1 MEEEIEF
8 LLDSVKE
15 DMDKP
20 MSHLDKAL
28 LKLRA
33 GRANPSMLEGLTVEY
48 YGSLVKLSQVAN
60 INTPD
65 ARTLFVQ
72 PFEKSM
78 ISPIEKAI
86 LNGNLGFNPQNNG
99 DMVIIN
105 IPPLTED
112 RRRELVRMAK
122 AEGEDAKVGIRAIRK
137 SGMDQAKRLEKDG
150 LSEDGRK
157 SLEEDI
163 QKIVEQYSASVDAK
177 VSTKEDE
184 IMKV

>member
-8 LLDSVKE
+8 LIDSIKE
-15 DMDKP
+15 YMDKP
-20 MSHLDKAL
+20 LSHLDKAL

-33 GRANPSMLEGLTVEY
+33 GRANPSMLDGIAVEY
-48 YGSLVKLSQVAN
+48 YGSMVKLTQVAN

-72 PFEKSM
+72 PFEKTM
-78 ISPIEKAI
+78 ISTIEKAI

-99 DMVIIN
+99 EMVIIN

-137 SGMDQAKRLEKDG
+137 TGMDEAKRMEKDG

-157 SLEEDI
+157 SLEDDI
-163 QKIVEQYSASVDAK
+163 QKIVDQYIASVDAK
-177 VSTKEDE
+177 VATKEEE

>member
-8 LLDSVKE
+8 LLESLKE

-20 MSHLDKAL
+20 LSHLDKAL

-33 GRANPSMLEGLTVEY
+33 GRANPAMLEGVSLEY
-48 YGSLVKLSQVAN
+48 YGSMVKLTQVAN

-65 ARTLFVQ
+65 ARTLFIQ
-72 PFEKSM
+72 PFEKTM
-78 ISPIEKAI
+78 IQAIEKAI
-86 LNGNLGFNPQNNG
+86 LHSNLGFNPQNNG
-99 DMVIIN
+99 EMVIIN

-112 RRRELVRMAK
+112 RRRDLVKMAK

-137 SGMDQAKRLEKDG
+137 TGMDEAKRLEKDG
-150 LSEDGRK
+150 LSEDIRK
-157 SLEEDI
+157 SLEDDV
-163 QKIVEQYSASVDAK
+163 QKMVDQAIATIDAK
-177 VSTKEDE
+177 VSAKEED

>member
-8 LLDSVKE
+8 LIDSIKE

-20 MSHLDKAL
+20 LSHLDKAL

-33 GRANPSMLEGLTVEY
+33 GRANPSMLDGIAVEY
-48 YGSLVKLSQVAN
+48 YGSKVKLTQVAN

-72 PFEKSM
+72 PFEKTM
-78 ISPIEKAI
+78 ISTIEKAI

-99 DMVIIN
+99 EMVIIN

-137 SGMDQAKRLEKDG
+137 TGMDEAKRMEKDG

-157 SLEEDI
+157 SLEDDI
-163 QKIVEQYSASVDAK
+163 QKIVDQYIASVDAK
-177 VSTKEDE
+177 VATKEEE

>member
-8 LLDSVKE
+8 LLESLKE

-20 MSHLDKAL
+20 LSHLDKAL

-33 GRANPSMLEGLTVEY
+33 GRANPSMLEGVSVDY
-48 YGSLVKLSQVAN
+48 YGSMVKLTQVAN

-65 ARTLFVQ
+65 ARTLFIQ
-72 PFEKSM
+72 PFEKTM
-78 ISPIEKAI
+78 IQGIEKAI
-86 LNGNLGFNPQNNG
+86 LHANLGFNPMNNG

-122 AEGEDAKVGIRAIRK
+122 AEGEDAKVGIRAVRK
-137 SGMDQAKRLEKDG
+137 TGMDEAKRLEKDG
-150 LSEDGRK
+150 LSEDMRK
-157 SLEEDI
+157 GVEEDVQKLVDQAIATIDAKVAAKEEDI
-163 QKIVEQYSASVDAK
+163 
-177 VSTKEDE
+177 
-184 IMKV
+184 MKV